1 MQPPEREKM
10 TEIEIEQAKK
20 LREQGKTY
28 REIADIMCYSRAA
41 IYYNVGHKVRKDAE
55 IYNQIIYKGLY
66 DYFEEHKDITI
77 YRFSCMI
84 FGYAKSNVYYLLV
97 RMFKGQDIRL
107 PLSVI
112 QKMVE
117 VTGKSFEELFE
128 KRKGF

>member
-1 MQPPEREKM
+1 M
-10 TEIEIEQAKK
+10 TDIEIEQAKK
-20 LREQGKTY
+20 LRAQGKTY
-28 REIADIMCYSRAA
+28 EEIGNIMCYSRAA
-41 IYYNVGHKVRKDAE
+41 IFYNVGHQIRKNAE
-55 IYNQIIYKGLY
+55 IYNRIVYKGFY
-66 DYFEEHKDITI
+66 DYFDEHKDVTI
-77 YRFSCMI
+77 YRFSYMI